1 MDIIMKLRYF
11 TAAML
16 IGVATLAADGSRGA
30 TPHFFSDDPLQREP
44 ETQDASKAEA
54 RETDL
59 FYDFVYNSFVTPRRG
74 RAGVRAGNVNT
85 ADEVPDSSWYTN
97 RLFDPALTLER
108 LALGPNT
115 LDATRI
121 DVQSPDR
128 PLTVIRAKTAGAAPG
143 FVARCANGETWY
155 ITLDPKGHDE
165 AATGALMV
173 ASRLF
178 WALGYNIP
186 EQYLSRIRPDLLQIA
201 DTARVATMSG
211 RKRQMIRADLD
222 AIFARAAARA
232 DGSYRVIA
240 SRQVPG
246 RVIGHFAYEGT
257 RNDDPN
263 DIVPHQHRRELRA
276 LQVFGAWTNLV
287 DVKANNTLD
296 TVVTDNGR
304 GIVKHY
310 LQDVGSAFG
319 IGANGPHDY
328 DEGYEHVYQGDTL
341 VRRLVSFGFYLSPWQ
356 TAAKYEN
363 HRAIGRFEA
372 ATFDPRSWK
381 PRMPVAALLE
391 LGEDDAFWAARRVAA
406 FTDEMIRRA
415 VATAEYS
422 DPEAARYLGDVL
434 IARRDKVARAY
445 LAGVGSLVD
454 LRLGAEALTFT
465 DYAVVAGGVR
475 APQGG
480 YRAAWSRFDNA
491 TGETT
496 AIGDTTGGGTRL
508 ATPVNLPLADGVFV
522 QVAVRAV
529 DGGTPQPTVATFLRA
544 DGHWRLV
551 GVSRVEDCRT
561 PLCGREV
568 HTTR

>member
-1 MDIIMKLRYF
+1 MNLRYI
-11 TAAML
+11 TAAVL
-16 IGVATLAADGSRGA
+16 IGVAALAADGSRGA

-44 ETQDASKAEA
+44 ETQDASKAGA
-54 RETDL
+54 RDTDL
-59 FYDFVYNSFVTPRRG
+59 FYDFVYNSFVTPRRE
-74 RAGVRAGNVNT
+74 REGVRAGNVNT
-85 ADEVPDSSWYTN
+85 VDEVPDSSWYTN
-97 RLFDPALTLER
+97 RLLDPPMTVER

-115 LDATRI
+115 MGATRLELH
-121 DVQSPDR
+121 SPDQ

-155 ITLDPKGHDE
+155 ISLDPKGHEE

-178 WALGYNIP
+178 WALGYNVP
-186 EQYLSRIRPDLLQIA
+186 EQYLTRIRPDSLRIA
-201 DTARVATMSG
+201 DTARVPTMSG
-211 RKRQMIRADLD
+211 RKRQMTRADLD
-222 AIFARAAARA
+222 AVFARAARSA
-232 DGSYRVIA
+232 DGTYRVVA

-287 DVKANNTLD
+287 DIKANNTLD
-296 TVVTDNGR
+296 TVVTENGR

-328 DEGYEHVYQGDTL
+328 DEGYEHIYQGDTL
-341 VRRLVSFGFYLSPWQ
+341 IRRLVSFGLYLSPWQ
-356 TAAKYEN
+356 TAAKYES
-363 HRAIGRFEA
+363 HSAIGRFEA
-372 ATFDPRSWK
+372 STFEPRSWK
-381 PRMPVAALLE
+381 PRMPVPALLE
-391 LGEDDAFWAARRVAA
+391 LREDDAFWAARRVAA

-422 DPEAARYLGDVL
+422 DPRAARYLGDVL

-445 LAGVGSLVD
+445 LAGSGSLVD
-454 LRLGAEALTFT
+454 VALAQDSLAFT
-465 DYAVVAGGVR
+465 DLAVAAGGAP

-480 YRAAWSRFDNA
+480 YRAAWSRFDNV
-491 TGETT
+491 TGAAAAIAET
-496 AIGDTTGGGTRL
+496 AAESARL
-508 ATPVNLPLADGVFV
+508 PVPPDLPHADGMFV
-522 QVAVRAV
+522 QVTIRAV
-529 DGGTPQPTVATFLRA
+529 GGGSAEPTVATFRRA
-544 DGHWRLV
+544 GHDWQLV
-551 GVSRVEDCRT
+551 GISRRDASGASRSELTD
-561 PLCGREV
+561 
-568 HTTR
+568 